1 VRRGYLGITVQGRPL
16 GRRLVR
22 FHGLTTEHGVE
33 VISLDPSSPA
43 AAGGMQGGDVIVAV
57 NGKTVAT
64 VDDLHR
70 MLAEW
75 PIGKPVHLTVI
86 RLEER
91 LEITAVPDDVYE
103 PRRRQNSAEL
113 NR

>member
-1 VRRGYLGITVQGRPL
+1 MRRGDI
-16 GRRLVR
+16 
-22 FHGLTTEHGVE
+22 
-33 VISLDPSSPA
+33 
-43 AAGGMQGGDVIVAV
+43 IVAV
-57 NGKTVAT
+57 NGKTVAR

-75 PIGKPVHLTVI
+75 PIGKPVHLTVV

-103 PRRRQNSAEL
+103 PHRREQAAPRP
-113 NR
+113 